1 MRSAALALV
10 SVCALAAC
18 NPAAPGGGGL
28 FPDLTR
34 GSYRAEATVAS
45 ADGSTMPV
53 VMIRDGQKQR
63 MEFNSPQGAS
73 VFIANGETGEAFMIS
88 SAGGQTMAMRMNT
101 NDERFADPA
110 KEWSGDLAATA
121 TRTGG
126 CSVAG
131 QSGTEWTRAGE
142 GVNNTVCVT
151 DDGIILRAR
160 EGERTVWET
169 TSVQRGPQDAS
180 LFALPPGVQ
189 VMDLSNMGAPNVD
202 RAALEAA
209 IERARSQAGQ

>member
-18 NPAAPGGGGL
+18 NPAAPGGGL

-34 GSYRAEATVAS
+34 GSYRAEATITNP
-45 ADGSTMPV
+45 DGSTMPV

-73 VFIANGETGEAFMIS
+73 VFIANAETGEAFSIS
-88 SAGGQTMAMRMNT
+88 TMGGQTVAMRLSGGEGNQFT
-101 NDERFADPA
+101 DPA
-110 KEWSGDLAATA
+110 KGWSGELASTA
-121 TRTGG
+121 TRTGA

-131 QSGTEWTRAGE
+131 QSGAEWTRVQE

-180 LFALPPGVQ
+180 LFTLPPGVQ
-189 VMDLSNMGAPNVD
+189 VMDLSNMGA
-202 RAALEAA
+202 A
-209 IERARSQAGQ
+209 IEAMEKARSQAGQ

>member
-34 GSYRAEATVAS
+34 GSYRAEATIS
-45 ADGSTMPV
+45 NEDGSTMPV

-63 MEFNSPQGAS
+63 MEFNSPQGES
-73 VFIANGETGEAFMIS
+73 TLIVNGETGEAFMITV
-88 SAGGQTMAMRMNT
+88 AGGQTMAMRMSGAGEQFT
-101 NDERFADPA
+101 DPA
-110 KEWSGDLAATA
+110 KEWSAELASTA
-121 TRTGG
+121 TRTGA

-131 QSGTEWTRAGE
+131 QSGAEWTRAEE
-142 GVNNTVCVT
+142 GAANTVCVT

-160 EGERTVWET
+160 EGERVVWET
-169 TSVQRGPQDAS
+169 TSVQRGPQDAA
-180 LFALPPGVQ
+180 LFTLPPGVQ
-189 VMDLSNMGAPNVD
+189 VMDLGNLGA
-202 RAALEAA
+202 AMEAMEKA
-209 IERARSQAGQ
+209 ESQAGQ